1 MGNNKSG
8 ISRRAA
14 FTAIVVTAFLQIAGH
29 RAAAQPDP
37 LPSWN
42 DGAVKKS
49 ITDFVSRVTTPGSA
63 DCVPAEQRIAT
74 ATRSSQSEAEACR
87 RGFELQSPGQPWRE
101 AERPSGRP
109 LMVQ

>member
-1 MGNNKSG
+1 MGNSKSG

-63 DCVPAEQRIAT
+63 DFVPAEQRIAT
-74 ATRSSQSEAEACR
+74 ATRSRPIRSRSMSSQVRASKPRAAM
-87 RGFELQSPGQPWRE
+87 
-101 AERPSGRP
+101 A
-109 LMVQ
+109 

>member
-1 MGNNKSG
+1 MGNSKSG

-63 DCVPAEQRIAT
+63 DFVSTE
-74 ATRSSQSEAEACR
+74 
-87 RGFELQSPGQPWRE
+87 
-101 AERPSGRP
+101 
-109 LMVQ
+109 